1 MIKPEM
7 AESENVMDVW
17 VILSGLIGVL
27 LPPIIEIF
35 SKNVKGKNKIIVVLV
50 TSLVLAGVQAGTES
64 LLVEEGWSFQTIL
77 QNFIII
83 FGLAVNMWNMVWKQW
98 FNEDSPFIV
107 K

>member
-17 VILSGLIGVL
+17 TLLTGLIGVI
-27 LPPIIEIF
+27 LPFLIELF
-35 SKNVKGKNKIIVVLV
+35 SKSVKGKNKIMVVLV
-50 TSLVLAGVQAGTES
+50 TSLVLSVVQAGTE
-64 LLVEEGWSFQTIL
+64 ENFGGGGWTLETIL